1 MAKRNLTIRVEQA
14 DLERWAGQAT
24 KEQRALSDWARLTLN
39 WAVRMTSVGGVV
51 ELVDTRPMPAPSSE
65 GVDRGRGGKLMANS
79 PSNAGSSPAP
89 ATKTMHRDLAFN
101 EKPRGRKEGCELG
114 MIREGD
120 YCPDCRQRH

>member
-1 MAKRNLTIRVEQA
+1 MALRSFTLRVSEEQVRVWGSAAKR
-14 DLERWAGQAT
+14 DERG
-24 KEQRALSDWARLTLN
+24 LSDWVRRTLDR
-39 WAVRMTSVGGVV
+39 AASGVV